1 MTLLLYTILA
11 IFEPNFIDKFQF
23 TNYLYHALKIESLE
37 LFILFLSGG
46 LFLLY
51 VIKNIILVQISK
63 IQIKNSFE
71 INAQITDDYYRDLV
85 GSDLIYFS
93 SNDSTRILNDVIG
106 ATLNF
111 SESILLS
118 SILFISEWFIVTILF
133 GMVLV
138 FQPWLFLF
146 LFIVLVPTAGLLIY
160 FNKKSIERI
169 SKQEHEL
176 APKIY
181 ENVNYLTRGISSV
194 KLWNKESY
202 FYKNYQSVRNQ
213 MYDLKSSIYLKSNY
227 IPVRTYEV
235 IAIAGLLCVI
245 IYGIYSGMQ
254 IPTIVAYIS
263 IYAAVSFRILPSIN
277 RIITSSNNLASRS
290 HVLDYLIDSKANKEI
305 AKRQTQ
311 LAFNRTI
318 ELSKADFSYP
328 DRDPVLRAVSLQIP
342 KGQFIGFLGSSGSG
356 KSTLLHIVSSL
367 LPTKNGAL
375 RIDGVEVDSSNLTA
389 YRYLF
394 SYVNQD
400 IFMLNES
407 ILTNISFADDNPN
420 LDKVNTCLKRVNL
433 YRWVDSLPNGIYTSI
448 GELGGK
454 ISGGQRQR
462 IAIDRALYKDSEI
475 FLFDVISNNLDEES
489 KNEVLKTMHSL
500 KEEGKTALFVTH
512 NKEELK
518 ICDVVYAIE
527 NQQIIEKE

>member
-1 MTLLLYTILA
+1 
-11 IFEPNFIDKFQF
+11 
-23 TNYLYHALKIESLE
+23 
-37 LFILFLSGG
+37 
-46 LFLLY
+46 
-51 VIKNIILVQISK
+51 
-63 IQIKNSFE
+63 
-71 INAQITDDYYRDLV
+71 
-85 GSDLIYFS
+85 
-93 SNDSTRILNDVIG
+93 
-106 ATLNF
+106 
-111 SESILLS
+111 
-118 SILFISEWFIVTILF
+118 
-133 GMVLV
+133 MVLV

-194 KLWNKESY
+194 KLWNRESY

-290 HVLDYLIDSKANKEI
+290 HVLDYLIASKANKEI

-328 DRDPVLRAVSLQIP
+328 DRYPVLRAVSLQIP

-375 RIDGVEVDSSNLTA
+375 KIDGVEIDSSNLTA

-448 GELGGK
+448 
-454 ISGGQRQR
+454 
-462 IAIDRALYKDSEI
+462 
-475 FLFDVISNNLDEES
+475 
-489 KNEVLKTMHSL
+489 
-500 KEEGKTALFVTH
+500 
-512 NKEELK
+512 
-518 ICDVVYAIE
+518 
-527 NQQIIEKE
+527 

>member
-1 MTLLLYTILA
+1 
-11 IFEPNFIDKFQF
+11 
-23 TNYLYHALKIESLE
+23 
-37 LFILFLSGG
+37 
-46 LFLLY
+46 
-51 VIKNIILVQISK
+51 
-63 IQIKNSFE
+63 
-71 INAQITDDYYRDLV
+71 
-85 GSDLIYFS
+85 
-93 SNDSTRILNDVIG
+93 
-106 ATLNF
+106 
-111 SESILLS
+111 
-118 SILFISEWFIVTILF
+118 
-133 GMVLV
+133 MVLV

-194 KLWNKESY
+194 KLWNRESY

-290 HVLDYLIDSKANKEI
+290 HVLDYLIASKANKEI

-375 RIDGVEVDSSNLTA
+375 KIDGVEIDSSNLTA

-448 GELGGK
+448 
-454 ISGGQRQR
+454 
-462 IAIDRALYKDSEI
+462 
-475 FLFDVISNNLDEES
+475 
-489 KNEVLKTMHSL
+489 
-500 KEEGKTALFVTH
+500 
-512 NKEELK
+512 
-518 ICDVVYAIE
+518 
-527 NQQIIEKE
+527 

>member
-1 MTLLLYTILA
+1 
-11 IFEPNFIDKFQF
+11 
-23 TNYLYHALKIESLE
+23 
-37 LFILFLSGG
+37 
-46 LFLLY
+46 
-51 VIKNIILVQISK
+51 
-63 IQIKNSFE
+63 
-71 INAQITDDYYRDLV
+71 
-85 GSDLIYFS
+85 
-93 SNDSTRILNDVIG
+93 
-106 ATLNF
+106 
-111 SESILLS
+111 
-118 SILFISEWFIVTILF
+118 
-133 GMVLV
+133 
-138 FQPWLFLF
+138 
-146 LFIVLVPTAGLLIY
+146 
-160 FNKKSIERI
+160 
-169 SKQEHEL
+169 
-176 APKIY
+176 
-181 ENVNYLTRGISSV
+181 
-194 KLWNKESY
+194 
-202 FYKNYQSVRNQ
+202 

-311 LAFNRTI
+311 LAFNWTI

-407 ILTNISFADDNPN
+407 ILTNISFSDDNPN

-454 ISGGQRQR
+454 
-462 IAIDRALYKDSEI
+462 
-475 FLFDVISNNLDEES
+475 
-489 KNEVLKTMHSL
+489 
-500 KEEGKTALFVTH
+500 
-512 NKEELK
+512 
-518 ICDVVYAIE
+518 
-527 NQQIIEKE
+527 

>member
-1 MTLLLYTILA
+1 
-11 IFEPNFIDKFQF
+11 
-23 TNYLYHALKIESLE
+23 
-37 LFILFLSGG
+37 
-46 LFLLY
+46 
-51 VIKNIILVQISK
+51 
-63 IQIKNSFE
+63 
-71 INAQITDDYYRDLV
+71 
-85 GSDLIYFS
+85 
-93 SNDSTRILNDVIG
+93 
-106 ATLNF
+106 
-111 SESILLS
+111 
-118 SILFISEWFIVTILF
+118 
-133 GMVLV
+133 
-138 FQPWLFLF
+138 
-146 LFIVLVPTAGLLIY
+146 
-160 FNKKSIERI
+160 
-169 SKQEHEL
+169 
-176 APKIY
+176 
-181 ENVNYLTRGISSV
+181 
-194 KLWNKESY
+194 
-202 FYKNYQSVRNQ
+202 

-375 RIDGVEVDSSNLTA
+375 KIDGVEIDSSNLTA